1 MMVDYDVKS
10 VPIKNYDQQQIKTG
24 VWTKF
29 SRGPPPLHR
38 FSNIIADL

>member
-10 VPIKNYDQQQIKTG
+10 VQIKNYDQQQIKTG

-29 SRGPPPLHR
+29 SKGTPPLNR
-38 FSNIIADL
+38 FFNIIADL